1 MAQYKAIRFLIKVR
15 WLLMLAGISL
25 MIYYLYGE
33 QSISSKVLFT
43 GILLNLVALLG
54 IAANIIKLTNIPT
67 EMTELR

>member
-1 MAQYKAIRFLIKVR
+1 
-15 WLLMLAGISL
+15 MLAGISL

-43 GILLNLVALLG
+43 GILLNMVALLG
-54 IAANIIKLTNIPT
+54 IAANFIKLTKIPT